1 VGDLLQRALPGD
13 TLVVAIDPGK
23 AQNRVWLSTD
33 AAGLLVE
40 PLTLPVLRSGVDELG
55 RLVQQ
60 HRDARD
66 PVIAIEATGAPRA
79 WVTELDRRFPRSVRL
94 FAPSETTAARAQLGS
109 RRFKT
114 DDRDCTA
121 LTYLARQ
128 GHGRAVLSLPPARPG
143 ATYGEDESLPHD
155 GA

>member
-40 PLTLPVLRSGVDELG
+40 PLVLPVLAVELTRLG
-55 RLVQQ
+55 RVVQQ
-60 HRDARD
+60 HRGARD
-66 PVIAIEATGAPRA
+66 PVIAIEATGALHRA
-79 WVTELDRRFPRSVRL
+79 WVTELDRLFPRSVRL
-94 FAPSETTAARAQLGS
+94 FVPSETSRPGAVGLAAS
-109 RRFKT
+109 KT
-114 DDRDCTA
+114 DDRNYAA

-128 GHGRAVLSLPPARPG
+128 GLGRAVLS
-143 ATYGEDESLPHD
+143 DEHEAGL
-155 GA
+155 

>member
-1 VGDLLQRALPGD
+1 MVALN
-13 TLVVAIDPGK
+13 PGK

-40 PLTLPVLRSGVDELG
+40 PLVLPVLAVELTRLG
-55 RLVQQ
+55 RVVQQ
-60 HRDARD
+60 HRGARD
-66 PVIAIEATGAPRA
+66 PVIAIEATGALHRA